1 MSDKKYGNRNG
12 NKNGNKNIDQKFSG
26 VLITF
31 EGNDGAG
38 KTTAI
43 QTIYETLKNA
53 GLPVRLSREPGGS
66 SVAEKIRDLLLDVNN
81 AMDPL
86 TEALLY
92 AASRREHYVATIL
105 PALEK
110 GEIILCD
117 RFLDSSLAYQGAGR
131 DLGMERI
138 EVINDFGL
146 QGFRPDLTLFFSLDP
161 KTEAERMNLRGDLNR
176 LDQEGLE
183 FHQKVRD
190 GFEQLIQENPERIV
204 RIDASKTREEVF
216 EEALNVVMDWLKNH
230 GFENTDSKQK
240 DPSHTTDP
248 FPKEDQ

>member
-1 MSDKKYGNRNG
+1 MSETKNDNRND
-12 NKNGNKNIDQKFSG
+12 NKNIDQKLPG

-43 QTIYETLKNA
+43 QTIYETLKNQ
-53 GLPVRLSREPGGS
+53 GLPVMLSREPGGS
-66 SVAEKIRDLLLDVNN
+66 YVAEKIRDLLLDVNN

-92 AASRREHYVATIL
+92 AASRREHYVATVL

-110 GEIILCD
+110 GQIILCD

-138 EVINDFGL
+138 EAINDFGL

-161 KTEAERMNLRGDLNR
+161 KTEAKRMSLRGDLNR

-190 GFEQLIQENPERIV
+190 GFETLIEENPERIV
-204 RIDASKTREEVF
+204 RIDASKTKEEVF
-216 EEALNVVMDWLKNH
+216 EDTLHVITDWLQDR
-230 GFENTDSKQK
+230 GFETAAFS
-240 DPSHTTDP
+240 
-248 FPKEDQ
+248 PKEDQ